1 MADTKNDW
9 IKNRLRENN
18 YSKSEVYSMF
28 PQFQSETDSYNWSE
42 GSYTRCVRKCYSEI
56 VADNEIDGGEL
67 EDEVIKLEANKQ
79 RVIDKNNYL
88 RKVNRENYR
97 QYNVLTESYNNY
109 VDILSKIDLS
119 KFKIVEHKTN

>member
-28 PQFQSETDSYNWSE
+28 TQCQSETDSYNWSE

-67 EDEVIKLEANKQ
+67 EAEVIKLEANKQ

-88 RKVNRENYR
+88 RKVNRESYR
-97 QYNVLTESYNNY
+97 QYNVLTESYDNY
-109 VDILSKIDLS
+109 VDILSKID
-119 KFKIVEHKTN
+119 